1 VRVRG
6 RVGVRVRERVRDRVG
21 VRARARLLVGRH
33 LLLHVEGAHDVR
45 AVVPG
50 QYGKYSKYGE

>member
-1 VRVRG
+1 VRA
-6 RVGVRVRERVRDRVG
+6 RVRDRVG

-50 QYGKYSKYGE
+50 QHGKYSKYGE